1 MDEEKRTKKKKSDR
15 TEKRKRVLQIS
26 SNAEIEEAAAIK
38 QAKASMTISA
48 SDKSQWNLMFFSP
61 MRVISTLQ
69 KI

>member
-38 QAKASMTISA
+38 QAKASINEYQKPKFQPKNPTLKKLTIC
-48 SDKSQWNLMFFSP
+48 
-61 MRVISTLQ
+61 
-69 KI
+69 